1 MDQRVGVRIDPIKP
15 ENERYFLIA
24 SRTAG
29 RVAERFTAPVRS
41 SSGVCRASLRDCREI
56 GISDPRL
63 QVPPDSVRCFVV
75 APFDVL
81 ASRLDKCGYAAI
93 GGRWPSHPV
102 SLA

>member
-1 MDQRVGVRIDPIKP
+1 MDHRVGARIDPIQP

-29 RVAERFTAPVRS
+29 WVAERFTAPVRS
-41 SSGVCRASLRDCREI
+41 SSGVCRARLCDCREI
-56 GISDPRL
+56 GSDDPRL

-81 ASRLDKCGYAAI
+81 ASRFDQCGHATT
-93 GGRWPSHPV
+93 GGRWPV